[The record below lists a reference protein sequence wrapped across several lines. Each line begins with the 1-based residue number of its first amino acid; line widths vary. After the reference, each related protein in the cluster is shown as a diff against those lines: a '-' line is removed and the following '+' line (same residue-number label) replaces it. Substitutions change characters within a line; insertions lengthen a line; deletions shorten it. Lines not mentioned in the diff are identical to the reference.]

1 MQECFHSN
9 TIIIIICE
17 WLNMLK
23 KPNRNAKG
31 IYFTTR
37 RNFSSRFCVTL
48 LLFLPFWF
56 YFFVTLK
63 KLCEKPIILAMS
75 YSCVLFRGPFFFIIS
90 IWHQSPT
97 CKNIYKER
105 ERERDRARK
114 RRKSQEIM
122 DFCAWILALS
132 SRTPATIDA
141 IIIHVILFSSFSSLL
156 CLLAEMFHLII
167 IVKKFFFKCMS
178 YGNCS
183 SSKNHN
189 KWDNRNM
196 DFSCGGGFV

>member
-1 MQECFHSN
+1 MQ
-9 TIIIIICE
+9 
-17 WLNMLK
+17 
-23 KPNRNAKG
+23 KG
-31 IYFTTR
+31 SILQQGEISQVVFVLHYY
-37 RNFSSRFCVTL
+37 
-48 LLFLPFWF
+48 
-56 YFFVTLK
+56 YFFLSGSFFLLHWK

-97 CKNIYKER
+97 CKNIYIKWER
-105 ERERDRARK
+105 VRDREK

-122 DFCAWILALS
+122 DFKFAFFCAWILALS
-132 SRTPATIDA
+132 SRTPAAIDA
-141 IIIHVILFSSFSSLL
+141 IIIHVILCSSFSSLL